1 MLLEFIQGRLVAK
14 GPNHVVVQAG
24 GFGCRVFV
32 STFTWESLP
41 PPGEEVVLYTHL
53 HIREDDFSLFGFSG
67 PEEKEFF
74 VMLMS
79 VSGIGPKLALAILS
93 RLRVSELKRSILL
106 GDVAPFSAVPGVGKK
121 TADRIILELKDKVRK
136 QEWPEY
142 ARPGAAQHYADAR
155 EEAVAA
161 LLALGY
167 TLPEAQKAVPFPDP
181 SSATRQT
188 VEELLRIALKALAKY

>member
-14 GPNHVVVQAG
+14 GTNYVVVQTG
-24 GFGCRVFV
+24 GLGCRIFV
-32 STFTWESLP
+32 PAFTWESLP
-41 PPGEEVVLYTHL
+41 PLREEIALYTYL
-53 HIREDDFSLFGFSG
+53 HIREDDLSLFGFFSS
-67 PEEKEFF
+67 EEKEFF

-93 RLRVSELKRSILL
+93 RLRVPELKRAILV
-106 GDVAPFSAVPGVGKK
+106 GDAAVFSAIPGVGKK
-121 TADRIILELKDKVRK
+121 TAERIILELKDKVGK
-136 QEWPEY
+136 QEMLEY
-142 ARPGAAQHYADAR
+142 AGPGTAQSFAEAR

-181 SSATRQT
+181 SSGKQS
-188 VEELLRIALKALAKY
+188 VEELLRIAFKSLAKY